1 MIQFTWVFSY
11 YDWLYQKVCLKIL
24 FYFFKVII
32 MDNVAEIN
40 MYVHV
45 YVKHNNKKEIPGIKN
60 IGFPLKTI

>member
-45 YVKHNNKKEIPGIKN
+45 YVKHNNK
-60 IGFPLKTI
+60 